1 MKERAMKRS
10 VVLMFVSALT
20 ATAAHA
26 QPTSND
32 QVARDH
38 YDKGKQLA
46 ADGQY
51 AAAYGEFSA
60 GYDASPRAL
69 FLFNM
74 AECQRQLG
82 NAQRAREFYDRFI
95 AASPNDA
102 LVPTAR
108 ARLAEL
114 PPAPRHDSH
123 ADAPAAKPL
132 VPPPAPTPAP
142 AAAAPADT
150 ATPAPTQISALTYV
164 SPAASRSLVAPI
176 ATGIGALALGGVSLA
191 FDLSGESTYH
201 ESLRAPSGS
210 AQQHTLY
217 ESANNDRYAAEA
229 FGGVAAVTAGVAIWL
244 FARGD
249 HHDHET
255 TARRTRLA
263 PTAGG
268 MAVLGS
274 F

>member
-1 MKERAMKRS
+1 MKRS
-10 VVLMFVSALT
+10 VILMFVSALT

-82 NAQRAREFYDRFI
+82 NAQRAREFYERFL
-95 AASPNDA
+95 AAAPNDA
-102 LVPTAR
+102 LAPTAR

-114 PPAPRHDSH
+114 PPAPHRDNR
-123 ADAPAAKPL
+123 ADA
-132 VPPPAPTPAP
+132 PPPAPTPAP
-142 AAAAPADT
+142 ATTPPAD
-150 ATPAPTQISALTYV
+150 AASSAPTQITALTYV
-164 SPAASRSLVAPI
+164 SPSAPSRSFVAPV
-176 ATGIGALALGGVSLA
+176 ATGIGALALGGVALA

-249 HHDHET
+249 HHDRET
-255 TARRTRLA
+255 TARRTRLV
-263 PTAGG
+263 PTASG
-268 MAVLGS
+268 MAVFGS